1 MSSEEEFDYMSD
13 AFLESVCGKDD
24 IRPGLIKGRAQ
35 QYDHKRAVKKM
46 KADEKNR
53 IRNPSMKEK
62 ESVNREDALS
72 KPLDSDNVGFKMLQK
87 LGFKPG
93 TGLGRSGEGR
103 VEPISVE
110 VKSDR
115 QGLGRKASLAEV
127 AKLQAK
133 YRAEAR
139 ERMLNIDDYRSRKAE
154 EAAEKMAKFDL
165 IKCQRVCWE
174 LDSKE
179 YIDEPAES
187 WFWPEKKLPTECKEE
202 EEGGEEEEEVDEK
215 DEDQHYPVGSS
226 NKETTSDCEEDLV
239 GTEHADEEEVEFSV
253 QEKVEMLTL
262 YLRRTHLYCV
272 WCGHSFDDEKD
283 LQQECPGPGKED
295 H

>member
-1 MSSEEEFDYMSD
+1 MTTEEEPDYMSD
-13 AFLESVCGKDD
+13 FFLENLGGKED

-35 QYDHKRAVKKM
+35 QHDHKMAVKKM

-53 IRNPSMKEK
+53 IRNPSFKEK
-62 ESVNREDALS
+62 ESENREDGMS
-72 KPLDSDNVGFKMLQK
+72 KPLDSNNVGFKMLQK

-93 TGLGRSGEGR
+93 SGLGRSGEGR
-103 VEPISVE
+103 VEPIPVE

-115 QGLGRKASLAEV
+115 QGLGRKASLAEL

-133 YRAEAR
+133 YRAEAK
-139 ERMLNIDDYRSRKAE
+139 ERMLNIDDYRLRKAE
-154 EAAEKMAKFDL
+154 EAAEKKAKFDL
-165 IKCQRVCWE
+165 MKCQRVCWD

-179 YIDEPAES
+179 NIDEPAEL
-187 WFWPEKKLPTECKEE
+187 WFWPEHKLPTNNEE
-202 EEGGEEEEEVDEK
+202 DEEGGETEEER
-215 DEDQHYPVGSS
+215 DEDQCHPDTSS
-226 NKETTSDCEEDLV
+226 NQEEQSESEDGLE
-239 GTEHADEEEVEFSV
+239 GNEYADEVDGDFSV

-262 YLRRTHLYCV
+262 YLRRTYLYCV

-283 LQQECPGPGKED
+283 LQQECPGPNKED